1 MKQTKGLN
9 SRRAFI
15 KISALGLGAL
25 GAGATPSVSASAE
38 GFDPVSIVPDAVTKR
53 PVSEIAVW
61 FTNEKERFAAGRPIR
76 WQPAST
82 SPATDSIRLVVVNKF
97 QDILGFGGC
106 FT

>member
-25 GAGATPSVSASAE
+25 GAGASPSVSATAE
-38 GFDPVSIVPDAVTKR
+38 EVDPVSIVPDADTKQ

-61 FTNEKERFAAGRPIR
+61 FTNDKERFAAGRPIQ
-76 WQPAST
+76 WQAALTAPA
-82 SPATDSIRLVVVNKF
+82 
-97 QDILGFGGC
+97 C
-106 FT
+106 FIPRKWG